1 MRWPPRDWPTEMSN
15 DNPDHIRAAQA
26 QYRDQLRELA
36 KDRPVHLAYV
46 NACLG
51 AGDVDAPIAPRGM
64 TANVRQAIQDDIE
77 WIIAPV
83 VPGVSQYPHAYR
95 TERQRLARN
104 TALARHR
111 RESGRGLQDFLRI
124 SS

>member
-1 MRWPPRDWPTEMSN
+1 MSN
-15 DNPDHIRAAQA
+15 DTPDHIRAAQA

-64 TANVRQAIQDDIE
+64 TANVRQAIQDDVE
-77 WIIAPV
+77 WIIEPTA
-83 VPGVSQYPHAYR
+83 GSQYPHAYR

-104 TALARHR
+104 VTLAKQR
-111 RESGRGLQDFLRI
+111 RKSGRGLQELGRF
-124 SS
+124 